1 MTGDATVLRPDLCVI
16 GAGSGGLSVAAGAV
30 QLGAS
35 VVLVE
40 GAEMGGDCLNFGCV
54 PSKSLLA
61 AAKAA
66 QAHRASAPFGV
77 APDDPSVDYAA
88 AMDHVHRVIGEIAP
102 HDSQERFERLG
113 VTVIRDW
120 ARFADPRTVLA
131 GDRRIEAR
139 RFVIATGSSPAAPPI
154 PGLDATFYL
163 INETLWNNRVLPP
176 RLVIIGGGPI
186 GLEMAQ
192 AHRRLGSEVVVLEA
206 AKALAKDDPETAA
219 IAIARLRAEGV
230 ELREG
235 TRIAA
240 VRDREGGG
248 ALVTLEGGETV
259 EGSHLLVAAGRRPN
273 IEALDLAA
281 ADVAHDGK
289 GVTVD
294 RGLRSVSNRRVYAVG
309 DVAGGAAGGLQFTHV
324 AGHHAGLVIRS
335 ALFRLPVRFRPEIV
349 PWVTYIDPE
358 LAQAGLTEAQ
368 ARERHGKV
376 EVAHFPFAEN
386 DRARAELRTEGLV
399 KAVVGQ
405 RGRILGC
412 SIVGADAGALI
423 QPWALALSKGLT
435 IGDMAGHVA
444 PYPTLGEVSK
454 GVASAYFAPRLFGR
468 RSVKTLVRLL
478 ARLG

>member
-1 MTGDATVLRPDLCVI
+1 MTPLTPDLCVV
-16 GAGSGGLSVAAGAV
+16 GAGSGGLAVAAGAV
-30 QLGAS
+30 QMGAS
-35 VVLVE
+35 VVLIE

-66 QAHRASAPFGV
+66 QSHRTPAPFGIG
-77 APDDPSVDYAA
+77 ADEPAVDYAA
-88 AMDHVHRVIGEIAP
+88 AMDHVHRVIAEIAP

-120 ARFADPRTVLA
+120 ARFVGPRALVA

-139 RFVIATGSSPAAPPI
+139 RFVIATGSAPAVPPI
-154 PGLDATFYL
+154 PGLDETFYL
-163 INETLWNNRVLPP
+163 TNETLWNNRARPS
-176 RLVIIGGGPI
+176 RLIVIGGGPI

-206 AKALAKDDPETAA
+206 ARALANDDPETAA

-235 TRIAA
+235 ARIAQA
-240 VRDREGGG
+240 RDRKGGG
-248 ALVTLEGGETV
+248 AVVTLDDGTAID
-259 EGSHLLVAAGRRPN
+259 GSHLLVATGRRPN

-294 RGLRSVSNRRVYAVG
+294 RGLRSVSNRHVYAVG
-309 DVAGGAAGGLQFTHV
+309 DVVGGGAGGLQFTHV
-324 AGHHAGLVIRS
+324 AGYHAGLVIRS
-335 ALFRLPVRFRPEIV
+335 ALFRLPVRNDPGIV
-349 PWVTYIDPE
+349 PWVTFTDPE
-358 LAQAGLTEAQ
+358 LAQAGLTEAR
-368 ARERHGKV
+368 ARDRHRGV
-376 EVAHFPFAEN
+376 EVAHFPFAET
-386 DRARAELRTEGLV
+386 DRARAELRTEGLI
-399 KAVVGQ
+399 KAVIGR

-412 SIVGADAGALI
+412 SIVGAHAGELI
-423 QPWALALSKGLT
+423 QPWALALSAGLK
-435 IGDMAGHVA
+435 IGAMASHVA
-444 PYPTLGEVSK
+444 AYPTLGEVSK
-454 GVASAYFAPRLFGR
+454 RAAGAYFAPRLFGN
-468 RSVKTLVRLL
+468 RSVRLAVRLL